1 MKRFKCVVTKTY
13 EYEIEI
19 DENVHTE
26 EKLKNW
32 SKYFCEVENLA
43 EFAGEL
49 ALRKTTHDRGK
60 FIEGFGIP
68 YINGEAPYVYKDYE
82 DSLNPTIN
90 INVID
95 ESDYPE
101 VDVEEI
107 E

>member
-1 MKRFKCVVTKTY
+1 MKKFKCVVTKTY

-49 ALRKTTHDRGK
+49 ALRKTTL
-60 FIEGFGIP
+60 IEVNLLKGLVYLISTVEYHM
-68 YINGEAPYVYKDYE
+68 YIKIMRI
-82 DSLNPTIN
+82 L
-90 INVID
+90 
-95 ESDYPE
+95 
-101 VDVEEI
+101 
-107 E
+107 